1 MIYLDYN
8 ATTPLCD
15 AAREAM
21 LPYLGGKFGNPS
33 SVHAAG
39 REARAAIDNA
49 RDKIAAL
56 LHAKPG
62 EIIFT
67 GGATESCNLGV
78 LGLARS
84 ASAGGLPGVPSA
96 KPGHIISNKAEHHA
110 VLHAVEHLEDREGFE
125 VTWLNVSKTGMVDL
139 DQLADSIRP
148 DTKLVSI
155 MTANN
160 ETGVIQPMR
169 EISRICRERGV
180 LLHSDMV
187 QAFGKIPVIPSEV
200 ENGAAGKAAT
210 WTGRPE
216 AERTGSER
224 IKPRENIE
232 TLTQR
237 DPSIPKAFGT
247 QDDLGSLVDCA
258 SFAAHKFYGPKGTGF
273 LFLRSGLPIEPLMF
287 GGAHENQRRPG
298 TENVAGVAGMA
309 AAAEWVLR
317 NADGERQRQAQLRDD
332 FWTRIAKLF
341 PDAQQNGDPA
351 HRLANTLN
359 ASFIGVDSETM
370 LMALDLEGV
379 CASSGSACMVGSV
392 RASHVLLAMGLPME
406 SARSAIRFSLG
417 RPTTAEEIAGA
428 ADALEQIA
436 KRTKDARE
444 YALA

>member
-21 LPYLGGKFGNPS
+21 LPYLDRYFGNPS

-39 REARAAIDNA
+39 RETRAAIDNA

-56 LHAKPG
+56 LHAKPA
-62 EIIFT
+62 EIIFNS
-67 GGATESCNLGV
+67 GATESCNLGV

-84 ASAGGLPGVPSA
+84 ASAGGLPAGASA
-96 KPGHIISNKAEHHA
+96 KAGHIISNKAEHHA
-110 VLHAVEHLEDREGFE
+110 VLHAVEHLENHEGFE
-125 VTWLNVSKTGMVDL
+125 VTWLDVSKTGMVDL

-169 EISRICRERGV
+169 EISRICRECGV

-187 QAFGKIPVIPSEV
+187 QAFGKCDTDV
-200 ENGAAGKAAT
+200 
-210 WTGRPE
+210 
-216 AERTGSER
+216 
-224 IKPRENIE
+224 
-232 TLTQR
+232 
-237 DPSIPKAFGT
+237 
-247 QDDLGSLVDCA
+247 SLVDA
-258 SFAAHKFYGPKGTGF
+258 GSFASHKFYGPKGTGF
-273 LFLRSGLPIEPLMF
+273 LFLRSGLAIQPIMF

-309 AAAEWVLR
+309 AAAEWVLSD
-317 NADGERQRQAQLRDD
+317 ADEEKQREARLRDD

-341 PDAQQNGDPA
+341 PDAQENGDSV
-351 HRLANTLN
+351 HRLGNTLN
-359 ASFIGVDSETM
+359 VSFIGVDSETM

-392 RASHVLLAMGLPME
+392 RVSHVLLAMGLPME

-417 RPTTAEEIAGA
+417 RRTTAEDIANA
-428 ADALEQIA
+428 ADALQRIA

-444 YALA
+444 YAVA

>member
-21 LPYLGGKFGNPS
+21 LPYLGRYFGNPS

-49 RDKIAAL
+49 RDKLGAFL
-56 LHAKPG
+56 RAKPG

-67 GGATESCNLGV
+67 GGATESCNLSV

-84 ASAGGLPGVPSA
+84 SSSRG
-96 KPGHIISNKAEHHA
+96 GHIISNKAEHHA
-110 VLHAVEHLEDREGFE
+110 VLHPLEHLEQHEGFE
-125 VTWLNVSKTGMVDL
+125 VTWLKVSETGMVDL
-139 DQLADSIRP
+139 DQLADSIRT
-148 DTKLVSI
+148 DTRFVSI

-160 ETGVIQPMR
+160 ETGVIQPMP
-169 EISRICRERGV
+169 EISQICRDRGV

-187 QAFGKIPVIPSEV
+187 QAFGKTDVDV
-200 ENGAAGKAAT
+200 
-210 WTGRPE
+210 
-216 AERTGSER
+216 
-224 IKPRENIE
+224 
-232 TLTQR
+232 
-237 DPSIPKAFGT
+237 
-247 QDDLGSLVDCA
+247 SLVDVA

-273 LFLRSGLPIEPLMF
+273 LCLRAGLPIQPIMF

-298 TENVAGVAGMA
+298 TENVAGIAGMA
-309 AAAEWVLR
+309 AAAEWILR
-317 NADGERQRQAQLRDD
+317 DRETEQERRAQLRDQLWRSIVD
-332 FWTRIAKLF
+332 VF
-341 PDAQQNGDPA
+341 PDAQQNGDPT

-359 ASFIGVDSETM
+359 ASFVGVDSETM
-370 LMALDLEGV
+370 LMALDLEGI

-406 SARSAIRFSLG
+406 RARSAIRFSLG
-417 RPTTAEEIAGA
+417 KWTTAEEIAATG
-428 ADALEQIA
+428 DALDRIA

>member
-21 LPYLGGKFGNPS
+21 LPYLGRYFGNPS

-49 RDKIAAL
+49 RDKLGAL
-56 LHAKPG
+56 LRAKPG

-67 GGATESCNLGV
+67 GGATESCNLAV

-84 ASAGGLPGVPSA
+84 SSTRG
-96 KPGHIISNKAEHHA
+96 GHIISNKAEHHA
-110 VLHAVEHLEDREGFE
+110 VLHPLEHLEQHEGFE
-125 VTWLNVSKTGMVDL
+125 VTWLKVSETGMVDL
-139 DQLADSIRP
+139 DQLADSIRT
-148 DTKLVSI
+148 DTRFVSI

-160 ETGVIQPMR
+160 ETGVIQPMP
-169 EISRICRERGV
+169 EISQICRDRGV

-187 QAFGKIPVIPSEV
+187 QAFGKTDVDV
-200 ENGAAGKAAT
+200 
-210 WTGRPE
+210 
-216 AERTGSER
+216 
-224 IKPRENIE
+224 
-232 TLTQR
+232 
-237 DPSIPKAFGT
+237 
-247 QDDLGSLVDCA
+247 SLVDVA

-273 LFLRSGLPIEPLMF
+273 LCLRAGLPIQPIMY

-298 TENVAGVAGMA
+298 TENVAGIAGMA
-309 AAAEWVLR
+309 AAAEWILR
-317 NADGERQRQAQLRDD
+317 DRETEQERRAQLRDQL
-332 FWTRIAKLF
+332 WRNVVNVF
-341 PDAQQNGDPA
+341 PDAQQNGDPT

-370 LMALDLEGV
+370 LMALDLEGI

-406 SARSAIRFSLG
+406 RARSAIRLSLG
-417 RPTTAEEIAGA
+417 KWTTAKEIADAG
-428 ADALEQIA
+428 DALDRIA

>member
-21 LPYLGGKFGNPS
+21 LPYLGRYFGNPS

-49 RDKIAAL
+49 RDKLGVL
-56 LHAKPG
+56 LRAKPG

-84 ASAGGLPGVPSA
+84 SSSQG
-96 KPGHIISNKAEHHA
+96 GHIISNKAEHHA
-110 VLHAVEHLEDREGFE
+110 VLHPLEHLEQHEGFE
-125 VTWLNVSKTGMVDL
+125 VTWLNVSESGMVDL

-148 DTKLVSI
+148 DTRLVSI

-169 EISRICRERGV
+169 EISQICRDRGV

-187 QAFGKIPVIPSEV
+187 QAFGKTDVDV
-200 ENGAAGKAAT
+200 
-210 WTGRPE
+210 
-216 AERTGSER
+216 
-224 IKPRENIE
+224 
-232 TLTQR
+232 
-237 DPSIPKAFGT
+237 
-247 QDDLGSLVDCA
+247 SLVDVA

-273 LFLRSGLPIEPLMF
+273 LCLRAGLPIQPIMF

-298 TENVAGVAGMA
+298 TENVAGIAGMA
-309 AAAEWVLR
+309 AAAEWILR
-317 NADGERQRQAQLRDD
+317 DRETEQERRAQLRDQLWRSIVD
-332 FWTRIAKLF
+332 VF

-370 LMALDLEGV
+370 LMALDLEGI

-392 RASHVLLAMGLPME
+392 RASHVLLAMRLPME
-406 SARSAIRFSLG
+406 RARSAIRLSLG
-417 RPTTAEEIAGA
+417 KWTTAEEIAATG
-428 ADALEQIA
+428 DALDRIA

>member
-1 MIYLDYN
+1 VMIYLDYN

-21 LPYLGGKFGNPS
+21 LPYLNRHFGNPS

-39 REARAAIDNA
+39 REARAAVDDA
-49 RDKIAAL
+49 RDRLAAL
-56 LHAKPG
+56 LRVKPG
-62 EIIFT
+62 EIIFNS
-67 GGATESCNLGV
+67 GATESCNLGL

-84 ASAGGLPGVPSA
+84 RSVGSLPAVASAKA
-96 KPGHIISNKAEHHA
+96 GHIISNKAEHHA
-110 VLHAVEHLEDREGFE
+110 VVHAVEHLEDHEGFE
-125 VTWLNVSKTGMVDL
+125 VTWLNVSKTGIVDL

-148 DTKLVSI
+148 ETKLVSI

-160 ETGVIQPMR
+160 ETGVVQPMS

-187 QAFGKIPVIPSEV
+187 QAFGKFDIDV
-200 ENGAAGKAAT
+200 
-210 WTGRPE
+210 
-216 AERTGSER
+216 
-224 IKPRENIE
+224 
-232 TLTQR
+232 
-237 DPSIPKAFGT
+237 
-247 QDDLGSLVDCA
+247 SLVDAA
-258 SFAAHKFYGPKGTGF
+258 SFASHKFYGPKGTGF
-273 LFLRSGLPIEPLMF
+273 LFLRSGLPIQPIMF

-309 AAAEWVLR
+309 AAAEWVSSDV
-317 NADGERQRQAQLRDD
+317 NAERQREVELRDD
-332 FWTRIAKLF
+332 FWRRIAKLF
-341 PDAQQNGDPA
+341 PDAQQNGDPI
-351 HRLANTLN
+351 HRLGNTLN
-359 ASFIGVDSETM
+359 VSFIGVDSETM

-417 RPTTAEEIAGA
+417 RRTTAEEIADA
-428 ADALEQIA
+428 ADALARIA

-444 YALA
+444 YAVA

>member
-8 ATTPLCD
+8 ATTPLCN

-21 LPYLGGKFGNPS
+21 LPYLGRYFGNPS

-49 RDKIAAL
+49 RDKLGAL
-56 LHAKPG
+56 LRAKPG

-67 GGATESCNLGV
+67 GGATESCNLAV

-84 ASAGGLPGVPSA
+84 SSSRG
-96 KPGHIISNKAEHHA
+96 GHIISNKAEHHA
-110 VLHAVEHLEDREGFE
+110 VLHPLEHLEQHEGFE
-125 VTWLNVSKTGMVDL
+125 VTWLNVSESGMVDL

-148 DTKLVSI
+148 DTRLVSI

-169 EISRICRERGV
+169 EISQICRDRGV

-187 QAFGKIPVIPSEV
+187 QAFGKTDVDV
-200 ENGAAGKAAT
+200 
-210 WTGRPE
+210 
-216 AERTGSER
+216 
-224 IKPRENIE
+224 
-232 TLTQR
+232 
-237 DPSIPKAFGT
+237 
-247 QDDLGSLVDCA
+247 SLVDVA

-273 LFLRSGLPIEPLMF
+273 LCLRAGLPIQPIMF

-298 TENVAGVAGMA
+298 TENVAGIAGMA
-309 AAAEWVLR
+309 AAAEWILHDR
-317 NADGERQRQAQLRDD
+317 ETEQERRAQLRDQL
-332 FWTRIAKLF
+332 WRSIVNVF
-341 PDAQQNGDPA
+341 PDAQQNGDPT

-370 LMALDLEGV
+370 LMALDLEGI

-406 SARSAIRFSLG
+406 RARSAIRLSLG
-417 RPTTAEEIAGA
+417 KWTTAKEIADAG
-428 ADALEQIA
+428 DALDRIA
-436 KRTKDARE
+436 KRVKDARE